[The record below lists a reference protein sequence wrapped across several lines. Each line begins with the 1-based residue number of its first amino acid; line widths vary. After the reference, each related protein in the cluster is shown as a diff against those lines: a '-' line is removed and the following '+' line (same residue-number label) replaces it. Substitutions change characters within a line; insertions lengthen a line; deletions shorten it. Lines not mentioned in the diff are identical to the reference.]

1 VRRYRGARL
10 VVECS
15 SFNSLETAMHLPKCL
30 TFDDV
35 LDALACRRYRVA
47 GVIGINLLRNKL
59 SATNSVRRSKWYL
72 R

>member
-1 VRRYRGARL
+1 MY
-10 VVECS
+10 
-15 SFNSLETAMHLPKCL
+15 LPKCL

-35 LDALACRRYRVA
+35 LDALLGRRYRSA
-47 GVIGINLLRNKL
+47 GAIGINLVRNKL